1 MQDLFIRFFGVY
13 LLSLA
18 SLITQAQGQL
28 ENHAPKV
35 KITEPSTGASLDWNT
50 LLPYVITVNDQE
62 DGNSAYEEINGREV
76 ILVVKYLE
84 NSALVDGYLAR
95 IEEGLAPLMAM
106 AKSTCLNCH
115 AANSKLIGP
124 SFDLLA
130 KKYSARDNA
139 KAYLTDKVMS
149 GSTGIWGEEK
159 MPPQPELNK
168 EEVGL
173 IVDWILAQKNDPTI
187 FHVGLG
193 GAIRTPENPGSASK
207 AVGVLTAAYEDHGSA
222 NAPKARKLGRQ
233 TLILKGRE

>member
-1 MQDLFIRFFGVY
+1 MQDLLIRFLGVY

-50 LLPYVITVNDQE
+50 LLPYAITVNDQE

-76 ILVVKYLE
+76 IFVVKYLE

-95 IEEGLAPLMAM
+95 IGENFAPLMAM

-115 AANSKLIGP
+115 AASSKLIGP

-173 IVDWILAQKNDPTI
+173 IVDWILRQKNDPTL
-187 FHVGLG
+187 FYVGLE

-207 AVGVLTAAYEDHGSA
+207 AVGVLTAVYEDHGSA
-222 NAPKARKLGRQ
+222 NAPNERKLGRQ
-233 TLILKGRE
+233 TPILKGRE

>member
-84 NSALVDGYLAR
+84 NSALVDSYLAR

-115 AANSKLIGP
+115 AASSKLIGP

-159 MPPQPELNK
+159 MPPQTDLNK

-173 IVDWILAQKNDPTI
+173 IVDWILRQKNDPTL
-187 FHVGLG
+187 FYVGLE
-193 GAIRTPENPGSASK
+193 GAIRTPKAPNKASK
-207 AVGVLTAAYEDHGSA
+207 KVGVLTAAYEDHGLT
-222 NAPKARKLGRQ
+222 NVPHERKLGRQ

>member
-1 MQDLFIRFFGVY
+1 MQDLIIRFLGIC

-18 SLITQAQGQL
+18 SLITQAQVQL
-28 ENHAPKV
+28 ENTAPKV
-35 KITEPSTGASLDWNT
+35 KMTAPSTDASLDWNT
-50 LLPYVITVNDQE
+50 LLPYAIAVNDQE

-95 IEEGLAPLMAM
+95 IEEDLAPLMAM

-115 AANSKLIGP
+115 AASSKLIGP

-159 MPPQPELNK
+159 MPPQPDLNK
-168 EEVGL
+168 EEVGR
-173 IVDWILAQKNDPTI
+173 IVDWILAQQNDPTL
-187 FHVGLG
+187 FYVGLE
-193 GAIRTPENPGSASK
+193 GAIRTPAQPSSASK
-207 AVGVLTAAYEDHGSA
+207 AVGVLTAAYEDQGSA
-222 NAPKARKLGRQ
+222 DAPNERKLGRQ
-233 TLILKGRE
+233 TILLKWRQ